1 MVGVPPASSRADDA
15 PGDNSGSVCPMP
27 RKARAGRRSTC
38 LIAVVALAT
47 LAAGCGGNGSSSQS
61 TSAASTS
68 AADWANSLCSAVST
82 WTTSVQTTTTSL
94 KGNVTEDSLKSA
106 SAGVTKATD
115 EFVNDLKGL
124 GTPDTDSGK
133 KAKETLDTLAGQ
145 LKTNVQTIDK
155 AVKEVSGTSGA
166 LKAVSTVSSTLVT
179 VGDQVTSAFTSIQQL
194 DTKGELDKAFRNSE
208 ECKALNK
215 QGS

>member
-1 MVGVPPASSRADDA
+1 MTPASSRADDA
-15 PGDNSGSVCPMP
+15 PGDNGGSVRSMP
-27 RKARAGRRSTC
+27 RTARAGRRC
-38 LIAVVALAT
+38 ACVVAVVALAT
-47 LAAGCGGNGSSSQS
+47 LAAGCGGKSSSGQS

-68 AADWANSLCSAVST
+68 AADWANGLCSAVST
-82 WTTSVQTTTTSL
+82 WSTSVQTTTTSL

-106 SAGVTKATD
+106 SADVTKATD
-115 EFVNDLKGL
+115 EFMNDLKDL
-124 GTPDTDSGK
+124 GTPDTESGK

-155 AVKEVSGTSGA
+155 AVNEASGTSGA

-179 VGDQVTSAFTSIQQL
+179 VGDQVTTAFTSIQQL

>member
-1 MVGVPPASSRADDA
+1 VP
-15 PGDNSGSVCPMP
+15 
-27 RKARAGRRSTC
+27 
-38 LIAVVALAT
+38 
-47 LAAGCGGNGSSSQS
+47 
-61 TSAASTS
+61 
-68 AADWANSLCSAVST
+68 
-82 WTTSVQTTTTSL
+82 
-94 KGNVTEDSLKSA
+94 EDSLKSA
-106 SAGVTKATD
+106 SADVTKATD

-124 GTPDTDSGK
+124 GTPDTESGK

-155 AVKEVSGTSGA
+155 AVNEASGTSGA

-179 VGDQVTSAFTSIQQL
+179 VGDQVTTAFTSIQQL
-194 DTKGELDKAFRNSE
+194 DTKGELDKAFRKSE

>member
-1 MVGVPPASSRADDA
+1 
-15 PGDNSGSVCPMP
+15 MP
-27 RKARAGRRSTC
+27 RTARARGGSAC
-38 LIAVVALAT
+38 LVVVVALAT
-47 LAAGCGGNGSSSQS
+47 LAAGCGGKSSSQSTPAAS

-68 AADWANSLCSAVST
+68 AADWANGLCSAVST
-82 WTTSVQTTTTSL
+82 WSTSVQTTTTSL

-106 SAGVTKATD
+106 SADATKATD

-124 GTPDTDSGK
+124 GTPDTESGK
-133 KAKETLDTLAGQ
+133 KAKETLNTLAGQ

-155 AVKEVSGTSGA
+155 AVNEASGTSGA

-179 VGDQVTSAFTSIQQL
+179 VGDQVTTAFTSIQQL

>member
-1 MVGVPPASSRADDA
+1 
-15 PGDNSGSVCPMP
+15 MP
-27 RKARAGRRSTC
+27 RTARARRGSAC
-38 LIAVVALAT
+38 LVAVVALAT
-47 LAAGCGGNGSSSQS
+47 LASGCGGKSSSSQS

-68 AADWANSLCSAVST
+68 AADLANGLCSAVST
-82 WTTSVQTTTTSL
+82 WSTSVQTTTTSL
-94 KGNVTEDSLKSA
+94 KGNVTEGSLKSA
-106 SAGVTKATD
+106 SADVTKATD
-115 EFVNDLKGL
+115 EFVNDLKGM
-124 GTPDTDSGK
+124 GTPDTESGK

-155 AVKEVSGTSGA
+155 AVNEASGTSGA

-179 VGDQVTSAFTSIQQL
+179 VGDQVTTAFTSIQQL

>member
-1 MVGVPPASSRADDA
+1 
-15 PGDNSGSVCPMP
+15 MP
-27 RKARAGRRSTC
+27 RTARARRGSAC
-38 LIAVVALAT
+38 LVAVVALAT
-47 LAAGCGGNGSSSQS
+47 LASGCGGKSSSSQS

-68 AADWANSLCSAVST
+68 AADWATGLCSAVST
-82 WTTSVQTTTTSL
+82 WSTSVQTTTTSL
-94 KGNVTEDSLKSA
+94 KGNVTEGSLKSA
-106 SAGVTKATD
+106 SADVTKATD
-115 EFVNDLKGL
+115 EFVNDLKGM
-124 GTPDTDSGK
+124 GTPDTESGK

-155 AVKEVSGTSGA
+155 AVNEASGTSGA

-179 VGDQVTSAFTSIQQL
+179 VGDQVTTAFTSIQQL

>member
-1 MVGVPPASSRADDA
+1 
-15 PGDNSGSVCPMP
+15 MP
-27 RKARAGRRSTC
+27 RTARAWRGSAC
-38 LIAVVALAT
+38 VVAVVALAT
-47 LAAGCGGNGSSSQS
+47 LAVGCGGKNSRSSQS

-68 AADWANSLCSAVST
+68 APDWANGLCSAVST
-82 WTTSVQTTTTSL
+82 WSTSVQTTTTSL

-155 AVKEVSGTSGA
+155 AVKEVSGTSSA
-166 LKAVSTVSSTLVT
+166 LTAVSTVSSTLVT
-179 VGDQVTSAFTSIQQL
+179 VGDQVTTAFTSIQQL
-194 DTKGELDKAFRNSE
+194 DTKGELDQAFRNSE
-208 ECKALNK
+208 ECKKLSK
-215 QGS
+215 